1 MFSAL
6 QNLPSTGRFAPSPT
20 GKLHI
25 GNVYTALGAY
35 LSARRFPHSHFILRI
50 EDLDTSKDTRRESEK
65 IIENLEWLGFD
76 WDELVFQSQRLEIYR
91 EALKEIRDINPENP
105 LLYPCSC
112 SRREICAQSPADP
125 IDGMRVYKGNC
136 RKNPPSSPQGC
147 SVRLKVRCGG
157 DKRIEVRDFIFGP
170 RIFDLERQI
179 GDAVLK
185 RRDGQFTYQLAVAVD
200 DGVEGIGQVVRGRD
214 LLKSSALQIYI
225 RRLLGLKD
233 LRFAHL
239 PLILENGGVKMS
251 KSRGSAD
258 VSLLREWGASP
269 EQIIGFCAWLMNLYP
284 APQPVPMG
292 IEECVKLFS
301 YKKVKFG
308 PNRLKDRELPAY
320 FSDPHWWKGS
330 GGSYRKIEYGIYG

>member
-1 MFSAL
+1 M
-6 QNLPSTGRFAPSPT
+6 
-20 GKLHI
+20 
-25 GNVYTALGAY
+25 
-35 LSARRFPHSHFILRI
+35 SARRFPHSRFILRI
-50 EDLDTSKDTRRESEK
+50 EDLDTSKNTRKESEK
-65 IIENLEWLGFD
+65 IIENLEWLGFE
-76 WDELVFQSQRLEIYR
+76 WDEIAFQSRRIEIYE
-91 EALKEIRDINPENP
+91 EALKEIWDLNPKDP
-105 LLYPCSC
+105 LVYPCSC
-112 SRREICAQSPADP
+112 SRKKICAESPADP
-125 IDGMRVYKGNC
+125 VDGMRVYGGGC
-136 RKNPPSSPQGC
+136 RKKPPACSEGC
-147 SVRLKVRCGG
+147 SFRLKAPHEGE
-157 DKRIEVRDFIFGP
+157 KRVEVRDFIFGF
-170 RIFDLERQI
+170 RIFNLEKQI

-200 DGVEGIGQVVRGRD
+200 DGLEGIGQVVRGRD

-251 KSRGSAD
+251 KSRGSID
-258 VSLLREWGASP
+258 VSLLKEWGASP
-269 EQIIGFCAWLMNLYP
+269 TQIIGFCAWLMNLYK

-308 PNRLKDRELPAY
+308 PNRLKDVELPAY

-330 GGSYRKIEYGIYG
+330 EGSRRRIEYGIYG